1 LLESFWLNLRN
12 GFPILVFLTWFSR
25 SLAGPARIPVPFT
38 QDVRPEGPQD
48 LDNSYINHY
57 LITHDMRMGIV
68 KMLLDIARLAQ
79 LY

>member
-1 LLESFWLNLRN
+1 M
-12 GFPILVFLTWFSR
+12 
-25 SLAGPARIPVPFT
+25 
-38 QDVRPEGPQD
+38 QDVRPQGPQD
-48 LDNSYINHY
+48 RDNSYINHY